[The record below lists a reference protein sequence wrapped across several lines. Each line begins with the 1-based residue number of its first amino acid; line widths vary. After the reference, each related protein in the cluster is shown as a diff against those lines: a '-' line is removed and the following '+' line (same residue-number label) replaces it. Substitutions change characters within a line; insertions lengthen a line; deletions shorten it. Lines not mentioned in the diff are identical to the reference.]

1 MHFFGKIGLVLLKD
15 LIISRITKIH
25 LIVTKRH
32 KKHVVDLALILFQK
46 IFCLFSNRQ

>member
-1 MHFFGKIGLVLLKD
+1 LPYKKQSLPMHFFGKIGLVLLKD

-32 KKHVVDLALILFQK
+32 K
-46 IFCLFSNRQ
+46 NM